1 MLNRYENTNRASRTG
16 DACDETSPLERKNH
30 LMNGGRRHPEEPLHV
45 GLSWRQTVHKGV
57 GANER
62 KVLTLQLRE
71 SLAVIAHAQA
81 AQRSRPPARDRDGEK
96 GHDASRASG
105 CAARLCRDTDS
116 EPRTDTPLNGA

>member
-71 SLAVIAHAQA
+71 SLAVIAHAQGA
-81 AQRSRPPARDRDGEK
+81 TTSPLK
-96 GHDASRASG
+96 G
-105 CAARLCRDTDS
+105 ARLYARPFERAVT
-116 EPRTDTPLNGA
+116 PRSLTSLTSTR